1 MQKLHGNKGCQQ
13 AAITCKSMSSFV
25 HLPYIPLL
33 SMLYLKPTHPF
44 HSMLTSTYQS
54 IQYIYY
60 QKKEYSIYLCIF
72 FHYVRA
78 DPSGPFFGFQ
88 FVLLYSD
95 QGLAPYSFKHSNYW
109 MSPNRNN
116 PIVESL
122 TRAVH
127 TITIAAYPKPGS
139 TPMDWFCVHHG
150 YSTFRCL
157 LS

>member
-1 MQKLHGNKGCQQ
+1 MPASRHNLQEHVIFCTSTLY
-13 AAITCKSMSSFV
+13 TSSVHALPQTNPSFPFHV
-25 HLPYIPLL
+25 DKHLP
-33 SMLYLKPTHPF
+33 
-44 HSMLTSTYQS
+44 
-54 IQYIYY
+54 
-60 QKKEYSIYLCIF
+60 EYSIYLLPKKKSIQYICVFF

-88 FVLLYSD
+88 SVLLYSD